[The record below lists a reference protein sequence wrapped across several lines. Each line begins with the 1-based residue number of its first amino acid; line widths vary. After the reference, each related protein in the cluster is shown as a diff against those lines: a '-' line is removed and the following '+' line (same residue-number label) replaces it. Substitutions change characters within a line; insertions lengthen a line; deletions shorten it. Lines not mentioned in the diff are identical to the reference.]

1 MNVSIAV
8 VVIAIVAVVAAGA
21 YYITTSENDEEE
33 VPEYITI
40 SGMIIYD
47 DYSQGEIFIG
57 AFDNSDLLKPP
68 GETID
73 AVSLWAPGTYSLT
86 IPANYGEIWIAAI
99 NDANNDGVLDIGGE
113 PAGRY
118 ARNPLTVGTRDIE
131 DVDITLQPGGLF

>member
-8 VVIAIVAVVAAGA
+8 VVIVIVVVVAAGA
-21 YYITTSENDEEE
+21 YYVATGEKEEGA
-33 VPEYITI
+33 PESITI
-40 SGMIIYD
+40 SGTIFYD
-47 DYSQGEIFIG
+47 DYNQGEIFIG
-57 AFDNSDLLKPP
+57 AFENSDLLKPP

-73 AVSLWAPGTYSLT
+73 AVLLWAPGAYSLT

-118 ARNPLTVGTRDIE
+118 ARNPLAVGTQDIE
-131 DVDITLQPGGLF
+131 DVNITLQPGGLF